1 MFMGL
6 VKGRRSVRRFRNEPV
21 ARDLIEKCVEA
32 ARFAPSAENL
42 QPWRFLV
49 FDEPQLKNALAGAAF
64 SGIYR
69 VTNWASKAPVLVVVL
84 AERKLATQIGSFLQG
99 SQWWLLDVGIAGEHF
114 VLQAQELGLG
124 TCWIGWFN
132 AKAVRRFLRL
142 PRKFQVC
149 YMLAVGWADQHPPP
163 RPRKALSD
171 ILFYNRERP
180 R

>member
-84 AERKLATQIGSFLQG
+84 AERKLATQIGSLLQG

-124 TCWIGWFN
+124 TCWIGAHDEQI
-132 AKAVRRFLRL
+132 AKEVLGVPENVRVVAMTPLGY
-142 PRKFQVC
+142 PGQEPGPKTRKSLDRIVC
-149 YMLAVGWADQHPPP
+149 YDRW
-163 RPRKALSD
+163 
-171 ILFYNRERP
+171 
-180 R
+180 